1 MLIAHGCDGEV
12 FFYEIIEEQRNP
24 QDPQDPQPN
33 NRVLCNDEAHYHI
46 TGISEQ
52 SAAKRGV

>member
-1 MLIAHGCDGEV
+1 MLTAHGCDGEV
-12 FFYEIIEEQRNP
+12 FLDEIIEERQNP

-33 NRVLCNDEAHYHI
+33 NRVLRNDETHYHI

-52 SAAKRGV
+52 SAA